1 MWPWII
7 CNQTNLSPICSI
19 SFPETDHSHASINCF
34 ITHMRCAFKTKN
46 KSTKYLTKKCKNIKK
61 SKKLCF
67 SELVF
72 FRFSLSGVWLSVWEV
87 TALWESYLFYF
98 ELAPEWGRK
107 EVFQQIQFCNLCFPL
122 KVTTSLFACTRPRES
137 NGRIQWESK
146 QAEKPMCNWKYWHQ
160 KKKQWT
166 ISWKVQRKSESVD
179 PDDNI
184 DRGVHWNCECNQ
196 KLGETCSK
204 QSSEKVSI
212 KTTEIDWKKTVPAK
226 GKAKQTNS
234 QR

>member
-67 SELVF
+67 SEFVF

-146 QAEKPMCNWKYWHQ
+146 QAEKPMCNWKYWH
-160 KKKQWT
+160 
-166 ISWKVQRKSESVD
+166 
-179 PDDNI
+179 
-184 DRGVHWNCECNQ
+184 
-196 KLGETCSK
+196 
-204 QSSEKVSI
+204 
-212 KTTEIDWKKTVPAK
+212 
-226 GKAKQTNS
+226 
-234 QR
+234 